1 MFDHPEAVLRAVRSG
16 FGARRVLVVGDL
28 MLDRYLWGQVQRISP
43 EAPVP
48 VVHLTHRTQTAG
60 GAANVARNLASLGL
74 EVQLAGVTGEDEG
87 RAALLAALAADGIQT
102 QAVGLARD
110 RATTVKTRVIGNHQ
124 QMLRIDEESNR
135 PLDPADE
142 RALGEAILPLLAG
155 AGALVLSDY
164 AKGVLSGG
172 LCHRLLAAARC
183 QGLPVL
189 VDPKGRDF
197 AKYAGASLI
206 TPNRAELALTT
217 GVPREDLTGLLQAA
231 TTLRE
236 ELDLGLLVLTLSELG
251 LALVDSSGTRR
262 IPALAREV
270 FDVSGAGDTV
280 IATFAAGLA
289 AGLDA
294 SDTAHLANLAA
305 GVVVGKVGTVPITG
319 PELLAA
325 ISGEMALEQAAK
337 ILDLTSARTRVQG
350 WQAAGERVVFTNG
363 CFDLLHVG
371 HVSYLELARRQ
382 GQRLVV
388 GLNTDQSVRALKGP
402 ERPLIGEQDRAR
414 VLAALAAVDAVV
426 LFDEATPLELIL
438 ALRPDVLAK
447 GADYREDEVVGAP
460 EVKAWGGQVVLIP
473 LVDDRSTTGIIQRLG
488 GTGGKA
494 PDLPGR
500 PA

>member
-1 MFDHPEAVLRAVRSG
+1 MFEHPEAVLRAVRSG

-48 VVHLTHRTQTAG
+48 VVHLTRRTQTAG
-60 GAANVARNLASLGL
+60 GAANVARNLSALGL
-74 EVQLAGVTGEDEG
+74 EVQLAGVTGDDEG

-124 QMLRIDEESNR
+124 QMLRIDEESSR
-135 PLDPADE
+135 PLAPGDE
-142 RALGEAILPLLAG
+142 SALWEAILPLLPG

-164 AKGVLSGG
+164 AKGVLSDT
-172 LCHRLLAAARC
+172 LCHRLLAAARS
-183 QGLPVL
+183 QSLPVL

-217 GVPREDLTGLLQAA
+217 GVPREDLAGLLQAA
-231 TTLRE
+231 ASLRE
-236 ELDLGLLVLTLSELG
+236 GLDLGLLVLTLSELG
-251 LALVDSSGTRR
+251 LALVDGSGTRR

-289 AGLDA
+289 AGLGA

-337 ILDLTSARTRVQG
+337 ILDLAAAQARVQG

-363 CFDLLHVG
+363 CFDILHPG
-371 HVSYLELARRQ
+371 HVEYLSKAADSGDVLII
-382 GQRLVV
+382 
-388 GLNTDQSVRALKGP
+388 GLNTDASVRKLKG
-402 ERPLIGEQDRAR
+402 E
-414 VLAALAAVDAVV
+414 
-426 LFDEATPLELIL
+426 
-438 ALRPDVLAK
+438 
-447 GADYREDEVVGAP
+447 
-460 EVKAWGGQVVLIP
+460 
-473 LVDDRSTTGIIQRLG
+473 
-488 GTGGKA
+488 
-494 PDLPGR
+494 GR
-500 PA
+500 PVLDQDSRALPVASLRFVSGVGLFEEDTRSK